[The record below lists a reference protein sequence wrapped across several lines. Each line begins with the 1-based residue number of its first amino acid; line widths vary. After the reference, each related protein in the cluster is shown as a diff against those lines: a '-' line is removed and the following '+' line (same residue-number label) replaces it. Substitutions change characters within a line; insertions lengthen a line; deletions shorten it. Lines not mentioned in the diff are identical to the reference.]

1 MNNLSHHSLQNRFV
15 CFSPVPRVHPRQR
28 SGRQGVM
35 EVCSVAAL
43 SPHLPG
49 AAPAREPCDNCDLER
64 ASKGLSGKV
73 LSIRWSDYTVAF
85 LCLETAAPGFAGVP
99 QVTQLPGP
107 PLMFFR
113 CLP

>member
-64 ASKGLSGKV
+64 ASKGLSGAAMLPL
-73 LSIRWSDYTVAF
+73 LSTLGMHPPPAPKAVT
-85 LCLETAAPGFAGVP
+85 TARILQP
-99 QVTQLPGP
+99 
-107 PLMFFR
+107 
-113 CLP
+113 